1 MSSVLFPRVFLLV
14 LLAATCWTSSVAHGQ
29 FVNSFFTLDEGSW
42 NDGDGIDFIGTHIP
56 ADGNNSWGQEDGFDT
71 YAQLPSGT
79 AFTDI
84 FLPPEQNSTPNEG
97 GIIMSFD
104 TEYLTTSSGQ
114 SYLSYGSFDDLDR
127 ALWFG
132 FGTGNTFLAGI
143 GSDLDISGNVPTG
156 VEIAFETEAT
166 YESNS
171 RIGLRLGF
179 DIEAQTIRNFQVDS
193 DNDGNFDDE
202 LIPEPIDI
210 SAAGLIAQD
219 WINVAYFGE
228 GGTRFDDVSIQ
239 QLPNF
244 RADYSN
250 DLEFNGD
257 DLDLI
262 CSGIATG
269 DITFDLNEDGLID
282 IADRDFFVNN
292 FNTIV
297 GDFDFNRNVSFAD
310 FLILSGNFGLA
321 GTNSDGD
328 ADCNGTI
335 GFADFLIMSSF
346 FGNGVAQPVPEP
358 SGFFTV
364 AVGLLFLA
372 SLRKKR

>member
-1 MSSVLFPRVFLLV
+1 M
-14 LLAATCWTSSVAHGQ
+14 
-29 FVNSFFTLDEGSW
+29 
-42 NDGDGIDFIGTHIP
+42 
-56 ADGNNSWGQEDGFDT
+56 
-71 YAQLPSGT
+71 
-79 AFTDI
+79 
-84 FLPPEQNSTPNEG
+84 
-97 GIIMSFD
+97 
-104 TEYLTTSSGQ
+104 
-114 SYLSYGSFDDLDR
+114 
-127 ALWFG
+127 
-132 FGTGNTFLAGI
+132 
-143 GSDLDISGNVPTG
+143 
-156 VEIAFETEAT
+156 
-166 YESNS
+166 
-171 RIGLRLGF
+171 
-179 DIEAQTIRNFQVDS
+179 
-193 DNDGNFDDE
+193 
-202 LIPEPIDI
+202 
-210 SAAGLIAQD
+210 
-219 WINVAYFGE
+219 
-228 GGTRFDDVSIQ
+228 
-239 QLPNF
+239 
-244 RADYSN
+244 
-250 DLEFNGD
+250 
-257 DLDLI
+257 I